1 MNINSLIG
9 IKVTHKKFGKGVII
23 GISNDKFADIDFNGQ
38 VKKFM
43 IETLEAFV
51 SFEDEL
57 DNVLVNNVSQEVK
70 TKNENEKAVLESK
83 RIKMAEGVNV
93 VDSEKNVTV
102 RLGGHKQISFYDV
115 VEIDWP
121 VIKAVFNECDKTAVE
136 LYDEFNPKMEY
147 PEMTSRSKSRYCVGF
162 LCKYLNTY
170 VLRVFSRND
179 VYKKR
184 VKSGITVLQSDT
196 TEIMR
201 IISVEG
207 TTYYF
212 CKNLSRAGG
221 YNSNSKRNNYWQIS
235 YHNVI
240 LNQVIRKCDCEYL
253 NNYIEERDVSAR
265 QFGSLLLSA
274 LYDNKAEIVFKH
286 KLYQSAYRIRSLS
299 KYLSEYTSKQID
311 FACKNDVLN
320 TLPIVK
326 DAGLYDVELLRKME
340 QIVVVRGWRGSLY
353 ENMGNIFKRL
363 GFDTTD
369 LMQRLIRF
377 VKKVEVLDVGI
388 YADFVSNMANRHG
401 VKISDF
407 FDKNYIEIHNQ
418 MLQKNEF
425 GYTEKEEI
433 DYAVVAKELSWI
445 DREYKGYHIVLP
457 KCIDDF
463 RVEGDVQHICVFHM
477 GYYEYV
483 INKRS
488 VIVFLRKEKDVPYV
502 TIEFDYET
510 FEVLQARG
518 KYNQELDKELYK
530 DIVDLGKKLHY
541 EKLSKQ

>member
-1 MNINSLIG
+1 M
-9 IKVTHKKFGKGVII
+9 
-23 GISNDKFADIDFNGQ
+23 
-38 VKKFM
+38 
-43 IETLEAFV
+43 
-51 SFEDEL
+51 
-57 DNVLVNNVSQEVK
+57 
-70 TKNENEKAVLESK
+70 
-83 RIKMAEGVNV
+83 
-93 VDSEKNVTV
+93 
-102 RLGGHKQISFYDV
+102 
-115 VEIDWP
+115 
-121 VIKAVFNECDKTAVE
+121 
-136 LYDEFNPKMEY
+136 
-147 PEMTSRSKSRYCVGF
+147 
-162 LCKYLNTY
+162 
-170 VLRVFSRND
+170 
-179 VYKKR
+179 
-184 VKSGITVLQSDT
+184 
-196 TEIMR
+196 
-201 IISVEG
+201 
-207 TTYYF
+207 
-212 CKNLSRAGG
+212 AGG
-221 YNSNSKRNNYWQIS
+221 YNSNSKRKNYWQIS
-235 YHNVI
+235 RHDVI

-253 NNYIEERDVSAR
+253 NNYIEERDVSSR

-326 DAGLYDVELLRKME
+326 NAGLYDVELLRKME

-353 ENMGNIFKRL
+353 ENMGYIFKRL

-418 MLQKNEF
+418 MLQENEF
-425 GYTEKEEI
+425 GYTEKEDI

-477 GYYEYV
+477 GYYEDV

-518 KYNQELDKELYK
+518 KYNQDLDKELYK
-530 DIVDLGKKLHY
+530 NIVDLGKRLHY